1 MIVVGYI
8 VGIIGLGAALW
19 FYYHLWRW
27 AREMQYARIAI
38 AYKGKVKVDATL
50 TEWLLWTRQADKD
63 KYSNGRV
70 VFQVQGVR
78 VAILKMAHQKFG
90 PRQFVREVTS
100 WITKPV
106 NNTVKTLKGSEKLKS
121 PVKVGKWT
129 SSDETPEE
137 NKLPVRDITA

>member
-1 MIVVGYI
+1 MIGYI
-8 VGIIGLGAALW
+8 VGVIGIGAAIW

-27 AREMQYARIAI
+27 AREMQHARIAI

-90 PRQFVREVTS
+90 PRQFARELIG
-100 WITKPV
+100 WFTKP
-106 NNTVKTLKGSEKLKS
+106 LKRASKIKS
-121 PVKVGKWT
+121 PVKIGKWT

-137 NKLPVRDITA
+137 NKLPIQDVTT